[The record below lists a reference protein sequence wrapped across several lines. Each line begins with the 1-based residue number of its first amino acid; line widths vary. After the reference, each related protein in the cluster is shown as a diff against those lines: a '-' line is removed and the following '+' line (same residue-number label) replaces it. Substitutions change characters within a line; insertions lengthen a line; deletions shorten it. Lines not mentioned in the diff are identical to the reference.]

1 MMPQQ
6 KKIEYD
12 VDGSEAV
19 SSVLLDLLNTFPAL
33 GTRAVEF
40 STLADGGGL
49 GFFPTSG
56 AAIQSETTDILGHV
70 KQVCLYPFTIVYRIA
85 PKKEAL
91 KLRAKEFLD
100 DFGKWLERQPV
111 TINGTE
117 CQIAE
122 YPALHSGNR
131 KIKTIARTNPA
142 HLGTA
147 YPEGIEDW
155 TFSAALRYENEFDT

>member
-1 MMPQQ
+1 MPQQ

-12 VDGSEAV
+12 VDGTEAV

-33 GTRAVEF
+33 GTRKVEF
-40 STLADGGGL
+40 STLEDGGGIGL
-49 GFFPTSG
+49 FPTSG
-56 AAIQSETTDILGHV
+56 AAILSQIKDITGHV
-70 KQVCLYPFTIVYRIA
+70 SQVCHYPFTIVYRIA
-85 PKKEAL
+85 PKKEAQ
-91 KLRAKEFLD
+91 KIKAKEFLD

-111 TINGTE
+111 TINGAD

-122 YPALHSGNR
+122 YPELHSGNR
-131 KIKTIARTNPA
+131 KIQTIARTNPA

-147 YPEGIEDW
+147 YPDGIEDW

>member
-1 MMPQQ
+1 M
-6 KKIEYD
+6 
-12 VDGSEAV
+12 
-19 SSVLLDLLNTFPAL
+19 
-33 GTRAVEF
+33 
-40 STLADGGGL
+40 
-49 GFFPTSG
+49 
-56 AAIQSETTDILGHV
+56 
-70 KQVCLYPFTIVYRIA
+70 
-85 PKKEAL
+85 
-91 KLRAKEFLD
+91 
-100 DFGKWLERQPV
+100 